1 MYRVRNTAIDD
12 FLKRHEKSRFLCL
25 DEEKENGHGKEE
37 KTKKKNEDPTEGG
50 EKKLSLQEQ
59 AIQELV
65 SESRKE
71 LEVGCSC
78 DV

>member
-1 MYRVRNTAIDD
+1 MYRVRNTAIAD
-12 FLKRHEKSRFLCL
+12 FLERHVKSRFLCL

-37 KTKKKNEDPTEGG
+37 KTKKKNEDPTE